1 MIIDCAAYVDGKR
14 ATPSLDLDDVRPWL
28 RREDGFVWLGLQMP
42 DHAEMTHVCRVFDLE
57 DAIDVDETLAP
68 HSRPVLMIEGPTT
81 SVVLRTAAY
90 EDRRERVIL
99 GEITVIVQ
107 PRFVITV
114 RYGKASPMAGLRHE
128 LEQDP
133 DQLRRGPLA
142 VFAEIVSQVID
153 DYHPALDGFEQDA
166 VEAERAVFDEAAQ
179 RPTRRLYLLK
189 RQVRELLVAI
199 DGAHEPLMRLT
210 RIRVATHYQPI
221 MDDLHEATEQLG
233 RVVRRAE
240 SLSELLTTALDA
252 SLAEISVRQN
262 EDMRRISAWVAI
274 AAVPTAIA
282 GIYGMNFEYMP
293 ELDARFGY
301 PLALALM
308 TAACL
313 LLYRGF
319 RKAGWL

>member
-14 ATPSLDLDDVRPWL
+14 VTPSLDLDDVRPWL

-42 DHAEMTHVCRVFDLE
+42 DHDELHRVCRTFGLE
-57 DAIDVDETLAP
+57 DDIDVEETLAP
-68 HSRPVLMIEGPTT
+68 HTRPVLTIEGETT
-81 SVVLRTAAY
+81 SLVLRTATY

-114 RYGKASPMAGLRHE
+114 RYGKASPMASLRHE
-128 LEQDP
+128 LEQEP

-166 VEAERAVFDEAAQ
+166 VEAERAVFDETSH
-179 RPTRRLYLLK
+179 RPVRRLYLLK

-199 DGAHEPLMRLT
+199 DGATEPLMRLT
-210 RIRVATHYQPI
+210 RFRVASRYHPI
-221 MDDLHEATEQLG
+221 VDDLHEATEQLR

-240 SLSELLTTALDA
+240 SLSELLTSALDA
-252 SLAEISVRQN
+252 NLGEISVRQN

-282 GIYGMNFEYMP
+282 GIYGMNFVHFP
-293 ELDARFGY
+293 ELQWRFGY
-301 PLALALM
+301 PLV
-308 TAACL
+308 L
-313 LLYRGF
+313 LVMVLVCFTLHRVF
-319 RKAGWL
+319 RRSGWL